1 MTVVYNTLVRFW
13 ASMLCTSL
21 PHCTCLTDKQV
32 LSIKFH
38 SQLHCLSTCLLVCP
52 TVSLSLSLFR
62 RRLLACRQR
71 GEMRNR
77 IWLTFSTVTGDDDY
91 SISLCVRYV
100 SIHTY
105 INTLYSVS
113 VCVCLCVCGHMQNE
127 QNIIMKIMM
136 MLMSNASF
144 HFDIYCC
151 CCFCFNCKHAYMK

>member
-1 MTVVYNTLVRFW
+1 MCHY
-13 ASMLCTSL
+13 
-21 PHCTCLTDKQV
+21 TCLIDKQV

-38 SQLHCLSTCLLVCP
+38 SLFLCLSTCLPICS

-62 RRLLACRQR
+62 RRLVACRQR

-77 IWLTFSTVTGDDDY
+77 IWLTFSTVTGNDDY

-105 INTLYSVS
+105 INTLYSV
-113 VCVCLCVCGHMQNE
+113 CACVCGHMQNE